1 MPAAVTNRQDRVAV
15 SPARLARTAGR
26 ALAAVGRAAG
36 DVDVLVVDDPAI
48 KRLNRL
54 HRGVDRR
61 TDVLAFP
68 LETPGPSPLVG
79 QIVIS
84 AQTARRQARQVDVPL
99 ATELD
104 LLVTHGVLHLVGYDD
119 RDPVEARL
127 MHERERQ
134 ILSAGRR
141 QPPARLWRGL
151 LDTPPAAISRQRSRA
166 ASVTGHPRL
175 AGSETPHPANE
186 LQAGLEDRAAMNVAP
201 RSRVASLSG
210 HPRLKPASR
219 TPLQRSRA
227 ASVTGHP
234 RFKPASR
241 TPLQ

>member
-1 MPAAVTNRQDRVAV
+1 MSAAVTNRQNRVGV
-15 SPARLARTAGR
+15 SPVRLARAAER

-68 LETPGPSPLVG
+68 LEAPGPSPLVG

-84 AQTARRQARQVDVPL
+84 AETARRQARQVEVPL
-99 ATELD
+99 AVELD

-134 ILSAGRR
+134 ILSSDRR
-141 QPPARLWRGL
+141 RPPARLWRGL
-151 LDTPPAAISRQRSRA
+151 LDAMPEAAVKTAR
-166 ASVTGHPRL
+166 P
-175 AGSETPHPANE
+175 
-186 LQAGLEDRAAMNVAP
+186 
-201 RSRVASLSG
+201 
-210 HPRLKPASR
+210 
-219 TPLQRSRA
+219 
-227 ASVTGHP
+227 
-234 RFKPASR
+234 
-241 TPLQ
+241 

>member
-1 MPAAVTNRQDRVAV
+1 MSAAVTNRQARVTV
-15 SPARLARTAGR
+15 SPARLARTAER
-26 ALAAVGRAAG
+26 ALAALGRAAG

-48 KRLNRL
+48 KRLNRI

-68 LETPGPSPLVG
+68 LETPGTPSPLVG

-84 AQTARRQARQVDVPL
+84 AETARRQARRLDVPL

-141 QPPARLWRGL
+141 PPPDRLWRGL
-151 LDTPPAAISRQRSRA
+151 LDPPPKRPLRSPGIVTRSRNTHPERAGARSSA
-166 ASVTGHPRL
+166 ALV
-175 AGSETPHPANE
+175 
-186 LQAGLEDRAAMNVAP
+186 
-201 RSRVASLSG
+201 SG
-210 HPRLKPASR
+210 HPRSKLASR
-219 TPLQRSRA
+219 APLE
-227 ASVTGHP
+227 
-234 RFKPASR
+234 
-241 TPLQ
+241 

>member
-1 MPAAVTNRQDRVAV
+1 MSAAVTNRQDRVAV
-15 SPARLARTAGR
+15 SPVRLARAAER

-68 LETPGPSPLVG
+68 LQAPGPSPLVG

-84 AQTARRQARQVDVPL
+84 AETARRQARQVDVPL
-99 ATELD
+99 AIELD

-119 RDPVEARL
+119 RDPIESRL

-141 QPPARLWRGL
+141 RPPARLWRGL
-151 LDTPPAAISRQRSRA
+151 LEEIPEAAVKTAR
-166 ASVTGHPRL
+166 P
-175 AGSETPHPANE
+175 
-186 LQAGLEDRAAMNVAP
+186 
-201 RSRVASLSG
+201 
-210 HPRLKPASR
+210 
-219 TPLQRSRA
+219 
-227 ASVTGHP
+227 
-234 RFKPASR
+234 
-241 TPLQ
+241 

>member
-36 DVDVLVVDDPAI
+36 DVDVLVVDDPVI

-84 AQTARRQARQVDVPL
+84 AETARRQARRVDVSL

-151 LDTPPAAISRQRSRA
+151 LDAPAISRQRSRVA
-166 ASVTGHPRL
+166 PVLGHPRVTV
-175 AGSETPHPANE
+175 ASRTPR
-186 LQAGLEDRAAMNVAP
+186 Q
-201 RSRVASLSG
+201 RSRVALVSG
-210 HPRLKPASR
+210 HPQVKPASR
-219 TPLQRSRA
+219 TSLR
-227 ASVTGHP
+227 
-234 RFKPASR
+234 
-241 TPLQ
+241 

>member
-1 MPAAVTNRQDRVAV
+1 MPAVVTNRQDRVAV

-48 KRLNRL
+48 KRLNRQ

-84 AQTARRQARQVDVPL
+84 AETARRHARQVDVSL

-151 LDTPPAAISRQRSRA
+151 LDAPAISRQRSRVA
-166 ASVTGHPRL
+166 PVLGHPRVT
-175 AGSETPHPANE
+175 AASRTPR
-186 LQAGLEDRAAMNVAP
+186 Q
-201 RSRVASLSG
+201 RSRVALVSG
-210 HPRLKPASR
+210 HPQVKPASR
-219 TPLQRSRA
+219 TSLR
-227 ASVTGHP
+227 
-234 RFKPASR
+234 
-241 TPLQ
+241 

>member
-1 MPAAVTNRQDRVAV
+1 MSASVANRQDRVAV
-15 SPARLARTAGR
+15 SPTRLARTAGR
-26 ALAAVGRAAG
+26 ALAALGRGAG
-36 DVDVLVVDDPAI
+36 DVDVLVVDDAAI

-54 HRGVDRR
+54 HRGVGRR

-68 LETPGPSPLVG
+68 LEMPGAPSPLVG

-84 AQTARRQARQVDVPL
+84 AETARRQARQLEVPL

-141 QPPARLWRGL
+141 QLPARLWRGL
-151 LDTPPAAISRQRSRA
+151 LDTPPVAPAGDGKRKPDPRRTKRAMRSHA
-166 ASVTGHPRL
+166 ASV
-175 AGSETPHPANE
+175 
-186 LQAGLEDRAAMNVAP
+186 
-201 RSRVASLSG
+201 SG
-210 HPRLKPASR
+210 HPRFAPASR
-219 TPLQRSRA
+219 TPRR
-227 ASVTGHP
+227 
-234 RFKPASR
+234 
-241 TPLQ
+241 

>member
-84 AQTARRQARQVDVPL
+84 AQTARRQARQVDVSL

-151 LDTPPAAISRQRSRA
+151 LDAPAISRQRSRVA
-166 ASVTGHPRL
+166 PVLGHPRVTV
-175 AGSETPHPANE
+175 ASRTPR
-186 LQAGLEDRAAMNVAP
+186 Q
-201 RSRVASLSG
+201 RSRVALVSG
-210 HPRLKPASR
+210 HPQVKPASR
-219 TPLQRSRA
+219 TSLR
-227 ASVTGHP
+227 
-234 RFKPASR
+234 
-241 TPLQ
+241 

>member
-84 AQTARRQARQVDVPL
+84 AETARRQARRVDVSL

-151 LDTPPAAISRQRSRA
+151 LDAPPAAISRQRSTVA
-166 ASVTGHPRL
+166 PVSGHPRFK
-175 AGSETPHPANE
+175 PA
-186 LQAGLEDRAAMNVAP
+186 LQ
-201 RSRVASLSG
+201 RSRVASVS
-210 HPRLKPASR
+210 
-219 TPLQRSRA
+219 
-227 ASVTGHP
+227 GHP

-241 TPLQ
+241 TPLQRSRVASVSGHPRFKPASRTPLQ

>member
-1 MPAAVTNRQDRVAV
+1 M
-15 SPARLARTAGR
+15 
-26 ALAAVGRAAG
+26 
-36 DVDVLVVDDPAI
+36 LVVDDLAI

-84 AQTARRQARQVDVPL
+84 AQTARRQARQVDVSL

-151 LDTPPAAISRQRSRA
+151 LDAPPAAISRQRR
-166 ASVTGHPRL
+166 R
-175 AGSETPHPANE
+175 
-186 LQAGLEDRAAMNVAP
+186 VAP
-201 RSRVASLSG
+201 GSG
-210 HPRLKPASR
+210 HPRVKPASAPVTVNQSRTTPPRGSGMRSFAAPISGHPGYTPASR
-219 TPLQRSRA
+219 TPLQ
-227 ASVTGHP
+227 
-234 RFKPASR
+234 
-241 TPLQ
+241 